1 MCFGF
6 ARIRGGGI
14 LPIVVDGAT
23 LAAATPT
30 IVRADLGANTQAP
43 RQMSR
48 RSAGG
53 HVVVR

>member
-6 ARIRGGGI
+6 ARIRDGRM
-14 LPIVVDGAT
+14 LPIAVDGAT
-23 LAAATPT
+23 LAAAPPA